1 MISVVIPTHNRVDD
15 LKRALQS
22 VYVQTVFPNEIIV
35 IDDGSS
41 PAVTKE
47 IFADTPKQIKTIL
60 LRNEQAKG
68 APNAR
73 NRGIEAAS
81 SEWIAFL
88 DDDDEFTSD
97 KIEKVEQCIKENNDA
112 DVIYHRAAIHMANEN
127 VTYLTPDL
135 KPVPINE
142 QFHRLLVKNFVGSTP
157 VVICKRD
164 VLIKVGKFDEK
175 LKLRQDYELW
185 LRCAKFG
192 CKFVPLNYSLTNF
205 NSVTTKSSVS
215 KGVELYKST
224 MNYIQEKY
232 KSDFAQ
238 LSKKEKRKFDE
249 RMNDE
254 MIHKYLLNGKM
265 KEARLLQIKQ
275 IFVYPSLKNIVSFA
289 ALLFGFKFTLRLKA
303 MTRYPKSA
311 NEAVNR

>member
-1 MISVVIPTHNRVDD
+1 MITVVIPTHNRIDD

-22 VYVQTVFPNEIIV
+22 VYVQTVLPDEIIV
-35 IDDGSS
+35 VDDGSS
-41 PAVTKE
+41 PAVTEE
-47 IFADTPKQIKTIL
+47 IFAEAPKQIKTLL

-112 DVIYHRAAIHMANEN
+112 DVIYHRAAIHMVNEN
-127 VTYLTPDL
+127 VTYLTPNL

-142 QFHRLLVKNFVGSTP
+142 QFHWLLVKNFVGSTP

-164 VLIKVGKFDEK
+164 VLINVGKFDEN

-192 CKFVPLNYSLTNF
+192 SKFLCLNKPLTNF

-224 MNYIQEKY
+224 MDYIQEKY
-232 KSDFAQ
+232 KSDFVQ

-254 MIHKYLLNGKM
+254 MIHKYLLNGKIN
-265 KEARLLQIKQ
+265 EARSLQLRQ
-275 IFVYPSLKNIVSFA
+275 IFFYPSIKNIGSFVV
-289 ALLFGFKFTLRLKA
+289 LLFGFKFSLKLKA
-303 MTRYPKSA
+303 MTRSSKKSK
-311 NEAVNR
+311 AVH